1 MRGRERKRERQL
13 KSQEAVE
20 IVKIQVNAKTVL
32 VYRQI
37 DRQTNKQTNKQTKK
51 QTNKQRSKEINRSTY
66 KQIDIQTD

>member
-37 DRQTNKQTNKQTKK
+37 DRQTNKQKNKRTNKEAKK
-51 QTNKQRSKEINRSTY
+51 
-66 KQIDIQTD
+66 

>member
-1 MRGRERKRERQL
+1 MRERERKRKRQL

-37 DRQTNKQTNKQTKK
+37 DRQTNKQPKNKRTNKEAKK
-51 QTNKQRSKEINRSTY
+51 
-66 KQIDIQTD
+66 